1 MKRHYTTFLTAFAL
15 IFSVQTAVFAQ
26 RTVYP
31 LPYYET
37 FDTLPTTAMSRAEG
51 WTNVHIQGSY
61 PTVRS
66 QSNMACSGSQELVS
80 MLQNSTQY
88 TLAATPAFVVP
99 AEGLEVRWCCVL
111 GNPEGTLQAG
121 IMTNVA
127 AENTFLP
134 LYNTTVNTL
143 LGRTEGVFY
152 YDATHAG
159 DTVYVA
165 FKCTNSGT
173 ASCMFYLDNVAIN
186 AAPTH
191 HLMSASV
198 VDTTDHSLTLSWR
211 SHAGVD
217 HYELAYA
224 SQNILN
230 QVVATYVENIIDTFY
245 VINNLQMGTPY
256 YLWMRSVYSNDTTAW
271 TPIDIVYTKLADIT
285 NHYETDFEGDPYGNP
300 YVPAAWT
307 RVTLRSSRPF
317 IKNSALCNGAQCLEM
332 AGNATANSMVA
343 TPRIAMPNGEARCT
357 FTYYCAYNGT
367 LQYGIM
373 TSVANESSF
382 VVLGTVED
390 TIAPRRTFEINLDTA
405 LVPDTFY
412 VAFRFQGKTGTAYGL
427 IDDVK
432 IWREVPVCDRP
443 AQVAINNIT
452 RHEADVRVIGS
463 DSTQVAFEMVC
474 TIADSVLA
482 SDSIIA
488 IDSTYHLENLL
499 SGNTYNVFVRTVCD
513 STHRSEWMG
522 PATFTTLGVCDR
534 PAQVAINNITRHE
547 ADVRVIGS
555 DSTQVAFEM
564 VCTIADSVLASDSI
578 IAIDSTYHLENLL
591 SGNTYNVFVR
601 TVCDSTHRSE
611 WMGPE
616 TFTTLDCSMPDS
628 LSVMGIDTNVATIIV
643 HHQSA
648 DTMFEYRI
656 GRSADIASA
665 DTSFIIPA
673 DTIEFENLLAA
684 TTYYVWVRT
693 ACSES
698 DFSNWADSLVFTT
711 DSVNNN
717 NNSIFDAENI
727 GGVMLYPNPTTSRLT
742 IANVEPSAQISIIDM
757 SGREV
762 RSMVNA
768 KGGDRVEVSV
778 ADLPRGCYYVRVAD
792 AKRQS
797 VNKLILR

>member
-522 PATFTTLGVCDR
+522 P
-534 PAQVAINNITRHE
+534 
-547 ADVRVIGS
+547 
-555 DSTQVAFEM
+555 
-564 VCTIADSVLASDSI
+564 
-578 IAIDSTYHLENLL
+578 
-591 SGNTYNVFVR
+591 
-601 TVCDSTHRSE
+601 
-611 WMGPE
+611 E